1 MQMKKRRIRR
11 FLLWL
16 LPVRRVKIPAEPVTG
31 PWRTGS
37 TVTVPGA
44 LGDWD
49 DLAYPVTRRGNR
61 DS

>member
-16 LPVRRVKIPAEPVTG
+16 LPPRRVKIPAEPVTG

-37 TVTVPGA
+37 TVAVPGA
-44 LGDWD
+44 LGGWD
-49 DLAYPVTRRGNR
+49 DLPYDG
-61 DS
+61 